1 MTVTAAGGRRQVA
14 WRIGGGS
21 YQSSG
26 DPRLHFGL
34 GEADRVER
42 VEVRWPSGGVDRHE
56 GLPAGT
62 GYRLREGDAKPQPL
76 AGWSARA
83 RPASAERD

>member
-1 MTVTAAGGRRQVA
+1 VTITAGGRRQVA

-21 YQSSG
+21 YQSAG

-42 VEVRWPSGGVDRHE
+42 VEVLWPSGRVDRHD

-62 GYRLREGDAKPQPL
+62 GYRLREGDGKAYPL
-76 AGWSARA
+76 AGWPG
-83 RPASAERD
+83 RPASAKPE